1 MIEVQ
6 GYNECLSG
14 TVFGYCILAIGEI
27 AFYLQNRQCLS
38 KQRQT
43 VLRCVRDGRIFGRGY
58 INNIVLTSCYKL
70 VTRSAMS
77 QHSQPDT

>member
-1 MIEVQ
+1 MIEVR

-14 TVFGYCILAIGEI
+14 TGFGYSILAIGEI

-43 VLRCVRDGRIFGRGY
+43 VLRRRARWTDIWQGLHKQYRI
-58 INNIVLTSCYKL
+58 NLL
-70 VTRSAMS
+70 L
-77 QHSQPDT
+77 